1 LVTDE
6 LFRKDV
12 VANSERPQV
21 SHYEWQ
27 ARILQ
32 ASENTYI
39 LCPDEAAKQRMP
51 SVYAA
56 MVIMSTDLA
65 EKQPLLFIHDLKPKK
80 QYSENHFL
88 VYAARRIVSFS
99 MQGVPALI

>member
-1 LVTDE
+1 MWTLSSFGQEVLVTDE

-12 VANSERPQV
+12 VAKWRAATSFAF
-21 SHYEWQ
+21 YKWQ

-39 LCPDEAAKQRMP
+39 LGPDEAAKQCMP

-65 EKQPLLFIHDLKPKK
+65 EKQPLLLFIHDLKPKK
-80 QYSENHFL
+80 Q
-88 VYAARRIVSFS
+88 
-99 MQGVPALI
+99 